1 MEYIGRRIKEDK
13 EEVVKKVLAT
23 ILGEGYDVDEE
34 IEYQGINI
42 DEIDD
47 VELAN
52 TVVEYGVE
60 V

>member
-13 EEVVKKVLAT
+13 EEVVKKVLTT

-34 IEYQGINI
+34 MEDQGINI